1 MPIRYTRATMTLPL
15 IRIAT
20 LADLEPTLEIYNHA
34 VLHTTASYD
43 YDPRS
48 LLEHQRWYA
57 DKLEHGFPLLV
68 AEQGGQVVGF
78 ATYSGFR
85 AKIGYQY
92 TLEHSVYVHPEF
104 QGRGVGSALMPP
116 LLEAAWARGAHVL
129 MAGIDSSNAGSIAF
143 HRRYGFVEVA
153 TLREVGFKFGRWL
166 DLTFMQLTL
175 NPGGSRE

>member
-1 MPIRYTRATMTLPL
+1 MTSPL
-15 IRIAT
+15 IRVAT
-20 LADLEPTLEIYNHA
+20 EADLEPTLEIYNHA

-43 YDPRS
+43 YDPRPWF
-48 LLEHQRWYA
+48 EHQHWYS

-68 AEQGGQVVGF
+68 AEQAGKVVGF
-78 ATYSGFR
+78 ATYGAFR

-104 QGRGVGSALMPP
+104 QGCGVGGALMPP
-116 LLEAAWARGAHVL
+116 LLEAARAQGAHVM

-153 TLREVGFKFGRWL
+153 VLPQVGYKFGRWL
-166 DLTFMQLTL
+166 DLTFMQLIL
-175 NPGGSRE
+175 DPGGSR